1 MIRFSFSIKNPWA
14 KDRPQVDY
22 VVYEPRVSENWAFEL
37 QLSKMATDWFSFDL
51 DLSWRGQD
59 HAGPNLTIELLGY
72 YFCVRFYNVN
82 HWNFDEGRWQTEADR
97 EAERAEW
104 GDEQ

>member
-1 MIRFSFSIKNPWA
+1 MIRFEFSIGNPWY
-14 KDRPQVDY
+14 KDRPQVNYIEYDRK
-22 VVYEPRVSENWAFEL
+22 VAENWAFEC
-37 QLSKMATDWFSFDL
+37 QLSKMSTDWFSIDL
-51 DLSWRGQD
+51 DLSWRGRD
-59 HAGPNLTIELLGY
+59 HAGPSLTLELLGY

-104 GDEQ
+104 GNEQ